1 MKKHFK
7 MLDRVFLKIQEWF
20 CIFVCSCLDSQLS
33 HQSSLPFVNHLF
45 NLSKHQGS
53 LLKIYSELANLKSKS
68 IGKYKHN
75 HFLLMLPSGSKVS
88 TEKPSGFEKVASQ
101 ILVDL
106 EYKF

>member
-7 MLDRVFLKIQEWF
+7 INVRVFLEIQEWF
-20 CIFVCSCLDSQLS
+20 CIFVCSCLESRLS

-53 LLKIYSELANLKSKS
+53 LLRIHSELANLKLKSK
-68 IGKYKHN
+68 GKYKHN

-88 TEKPSGFEKVASQ
+88 TEKPSGFEKVASSN
-101 ILVDL
+101 LVDL
-106 EYKF
+106 EN